1 MGQEEVQ
8 RTEGKGEA
16 EEEGHCREMEGQS
29 LSVREDF
36 ERN

>member
-16 EEEGHCREMEGQS
+16 EEEGHCREREGQS
-29 LSVREDF
+29 LSAREDL